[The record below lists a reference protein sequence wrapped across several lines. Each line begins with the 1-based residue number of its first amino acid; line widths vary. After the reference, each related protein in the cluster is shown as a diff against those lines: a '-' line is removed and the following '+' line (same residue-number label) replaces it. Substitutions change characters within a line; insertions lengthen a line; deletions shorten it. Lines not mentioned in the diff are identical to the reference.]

1 MRYSVLFA
9 KTQKTDPKDEVS
21 INAKYLFRGGFI
33 DKLMAG
39 SFTLLPLGRRV
50 ERKIEQIIREEMDA
64 TGAQEVL
71 MPLLHPKEIWNE
83 TGRWDSAK
91 EVMYQFKKDE
101 KEYALSFT
109 HEEIVMDLI
118 RKHAG
123 SYKDFPVKVYH
134 FSTKFRNELR
144 AKSGILRARE
154 FLMKDLYSAHVS
166 EEDLMKYYWD
176 VADAYMNIFKR
187 IGLHVVI
194 AEAAGGVFTKQ
205 NTHEFQVIC
214 ESGEDTIYHKEGWK
228 YYKNKEIMTDE
239 ELNDSEVKAVQAIEV
254 GNIFPLGTMYSEK
267 MHALFTDQDGS
278 RKPLWF
284 GSYGIGPTRTMGA
297 IVEVSHDD
305 KGIIWPKS
313 VAPYQVY
320 LVGLSEKANDVYV
333 ELEKAGI
340 EVLYDDRED
349 VGAGQKF
356 ADADLLGIP
365 VRLVVSAKTGDKIE
379 WKNRSEEKTELL
391 SLDEILNRLAA

>member
-1 MRYSVLFA
+1 
-9 KTQKTDPKDEVS
+9 
-21 INAKYLFRGGFI
+21 
-33 DKLMAG
+33 
-39 SFTLLPLGRRV
+39 
-50 ERKIEQIIREEMDA
+50 
-64 TGAQEVL
+64 
-71 MPLLHPKEIWNE
+71 
-83 TGRWDSAK
+83 
-91 EVMYQFKKDE
+91 
-101 KEYALSFT
+101 
-109 HEEIVMDLI
+109 
-118 RKHAG
+118 
-123 SYKDFPVKVYH
+123 
-134 FSTKFRNELR
+134 
-144 AKSGILRARE
+144 
-154 FLMKDLYSAHVS
+154 
-166 EEDLMKYYWD
+166 MKYYWD

-284 GSYGIGPTRTMGA
+284 GSYGIGPTRTMVA

-320 LVGLSEKANDVYV
+320 LVGLSEKANDVYL
-333 ELEKAGI
+333 ELEKSGI
-340 EVLYDDRED
+340 
-349 VGAGQKF
+349 
-356 ADADLLGIP
+356 
-365 VRLVVSAKTGDKIE
+365 
-379 WKNRSEEKTELL
+379 
-391 SLDEILNRLAA
+391 